1 MNDMMGKMRDLLK
14 PWMKGTSPLEIRR
27 AILDDVESR
36 VIAVGEGKR
45 IFPNN
50 LLRVHLLVADAEER
64 VRFEAVVRE
73 GWNLKR
79 EISERLADRG
89 CPLPAGFD
97 VEVAFDE
104 EAHPRFAD
112 RRFYV
117 EYLNREAPAEDPVKP
132 AAPAGGPPASR
143 PVLELTVLKG
153 TATQRVYEIE
163 GTARLPRP
171 ARGGRRSGRPGPPPQ
186 RRRLPRGGGD
196 QLHRLPRARPH
207 RLGRRER
214 RLLAARR
221 AERLR
226 HPHLPRRP
234 HDRRQLPRPPG
245 GPPPAG
251 GRDPASAGP
260 RQGRDAGKVSERR
273 SERIKRGPRGL
284 EGADEV
290 EPRGRVSRLQD
301 GE

>member
-117 EYLNREAPAEDPVKP
+117 EYLNREAPAEDPAKP
-132 AAPAGGPPASR
+132 AVPAAVGPPAAR
-143 PVLELTVLKG
+143 PILELTVLKG

-163 GTARLPRP
+163 GTRAFLGRLEEVVDPDGRVRRRNDVAFLEAGEINSTVSREHARIAWDAESGGYWLR
-171 ARGGRRSGRPGPPPQ
+171 AEQNASGTRIYRGGSTI
-186 RRRLPRGGGD
+186 D
-196 QLHRLPRARPH
+196 VSS
-207 RLGRRER
+207 
-214 RLLAARR
+214 
-221 AERLR
+221 
-226 HPHLPRRP
+226 
-234 HDRRQLPRPPG
+234 HDRRG
-245 GPPPAG
+245 
-251 GRDPASAGP
+251 
-260 RQGRDAGKVSERR
+260 V
-273 SERIKRGPRGL
+273 
-284 EGADEV
+284 
-290 EPRGRVSRLQD
+290 RLQPGD
-301 GE
+301 EILLGRAAVKVGMREK

>member
-1 MNDMMGKMRDLLK
+1 MSDMMGKMRDLLK

-50 LLRVHLLVADAEER
+50 LLRVHLLVPDAEER

-73 GWNLKR
+73 GWDLKR
-79 EISERLADRG
+79 EISERIADRG

-104 EAHPRFAD
+104 ETHPRFAD

-143 PVLELTVLKG
+143 PILELTVLKG

-163 GTARLPRP
+163 GTRAFLGRLEEVVDPDGRVRRRNDVAFLEVGEINSTVSREHARIAWDAESGGYWLR
-171 ARGGRRSGRPGPPPQ
+171 AEQNASGTRIYRGGKTIDVS
-186 RRRLPRGGGD
+186 
-196 QLHRLPRARPH
+196 A
-207 RLGRRER
+207 
-214 RLLAARR
+214 
-221 AERLR
+221 
-226 HPHLPRRP
+226 
-234 HDRRQLPRPPG
+234 HDRRGVRLQPG
-245 GPPPAG
+245 
-251 GRDPASAGP
+251 
-260 RQGRDAGKVSERR
+260 
-273 SERIKRGPRGL
+273 
-284 EGADEV
+284 DEV
-290 EPRGRVSRLQD
+290 HLGRAVVKVGFR
-301 GE
+301 